1 MFAMSVR
8 VSPCSERSSPR
19 SVGRVTTTVPSSCA
33 IAMRSGTCC
42 CRVPRGPATATRPGS
57 TETVTPEGISM
68 GFFPIRLIRSPDE
81 ADDLATD
88 PALLRGPA
96 RDEPGGR
103 GQDRDA
109 HSSQH
114 ARETILPRVDPTA
127 RLGDALQAR
136 DDPFAIP
143 AELEIDDQ
151 SIEGFALLD
160 VIVPDVA
167 LLLEEAG
174 DLHLHARRR
183 HDCLVLER
191 LVRVPDAGEHV
202 GDRIGQHRVTS
213 SISSCR
219 ESRPD
224 GRGLAGR
231 CGRGRTCGTPRAAG
245 RTGYSACSCA
255 PGTSAGASA

>member
-1 MFAMSVR
+1 MPAFFAAAASCLPTSAACSLLSPLNDFFSATHDADASVLPVR
-8 VSPCSERSSPR
+8 SSTSCASMPRFERNTTRRGFCDVPLTSPR

-33 IAMRSGTCC
+33 IAMRSGICC
-42 CRVPRGPATATRPGS
+42 CRVPSGPATATRPGS

-114 ARETILPRVDPTA
+114 ARETILPRVDPAA

-151 SIEGFALLD
+151 GIEGFALLD
-160 VIVPDVA
+160 VLVPD
-167 LLLEEAG
+167 G
-174 DLHLHARRR
+174 
-183 HDCLVLER
+183 
-191 LVRVPDAGEHV
+191 
-202 GDRIGQHRVTS
+202 
-213 SISSCR
+213 
-219 ESRPD
+219 
-224 GRGLAGR
+224 
-231 CGRGRTCGTPRAAG
+231 
-245 RTGYSACSCA
+245 
-255 PGTSAGASA
+255 